1 MKNCNFLLVFAT
13 FRQHFNIWPRLFC
26 IGRRHD
32 RPRKLLVYRIYKEGY
47 PENRGK
53 KVSAAIVCRKK
64 RFVKKKWDL
73 AKKKWDLFIT
83 LTLEDSKKRYWAGVY
98 MTRVR
103 RSDLNGSKRLE
114 KWSSARFRKKKWGSA
129 TKKISL
135 RKTQKTRKNTMKMKI
150 GLNGSFRGAF

>member
-1 MKNCNFLLVFAT
+1 MALQPLNT
-13 FRQHFNIWPRLFC
+13 TTWPRLFC

-83 LTLEDSKKRYWAGVY
+83 LTLEDSIAPNFSGVY
-98 MTRVR
+98 MTWLR

-114 KWSSARFRKKKWGSA
+114 KQSQLKFPKSVVRHQNKKKNHYARRKKHV
-129 TKKISL
+129 
-135 RKTQKTRKNTMKMKI
+135 KNTMEMKI

>member
-1 MKNCNFLLVFAT
+1 MDYAIC
-13 FRQHFNIWPRLFC
+13 
-26 IGRRHD
+26 
-32 RPRKLLVYRIYKEGY
+32 KEGY

-83 LTLEDSKKRYWAGVY
+83 LTLEERNTPIFSGVY
-98 MTRVR
+98 MTWLR

-114 KWSSARFRKKKWGSA
+114 KYS
-129 TKKISL
+129 
-135 RKTQKTRKNTMKMKI
+135 
-150 GLNGSFRGAF
+150 